1 MVARAG
7 RRGRRGW
14 RRSGLCRRGDV
25 LFVADVPSAPDEAAV
40 LRAAN
45 ARLREGGEAK
55 DTEIAALRAAV
66 EAGTAALARPARL
79 GRGLGLRGPALGPR
93 VGVGNAH
100 YPVPPPRRELCG

>member
-45 ARLREGGEAK
+45 ARLREVVEAK
-55 DTEIAALRAAV
+55 DTEIAALRAVV
-66 EAGTAALARPARL
+66 EAGPPAECRSCGAGLAGARAEDD
-79 GRGLGLRGPALGPR
+79 GWAQEWDIP
-93 VGVGNAH
+93 
-100 YPVPPPRRELCG
+100 PVRLAK